1 MRCGN
6 CGLARGNHSRS
17 CECVPAWVWRNP
29 EVMAAVGERDAQKV
43 IQFLRR
49 RVKSLSQES
58 LARMC
63 GVSQSTVNRAEA
75 GKGLTDR
82 RKANEALQGL
92 GAPLEQAVTESAS
105 SGAPRSHRRIP
116 QVGPI
121 LNVNELAHTLIGHA
135 APSSSPPEPFS
146 LTGLSQ
152 EVRRVKAAY
161 QACRYT
167 EAAGRL
173 PRILRHLGQTPSD
186 LEEEARR
193 LWLQARADAYHVTA
207 SVLLKCDERGLAWL
221 AADRSHQAAQATQD
235 PVLVGSSVR
244 VYVRALMRERHYRT
258 AADLAVSTAEQL
270 EPPVGSSS
278 TASAVSVY
286 GSLMLIGAVA
296 AARQEE
302 RTRALSLLDEAEQAA
317 RRLGGDHNHRWTA
330 FGPTNVLLHRVSTAV
345 ELGDAGQAVHQARR
359 IDTTRVAPVER
370 EVVLHLDTARA
381 FAQWGKLREAHE
393 ALTTA
398 ERLAPEEL
406 KERPM
411 VHRLVDELRTR
422 STGHLKRDFVHL
434 ADRVGVV

>member
-1 MRCGN
+1 MICRN
-6 CGLARGNHSRS
+6 CGRARESHHGG
-17 CECVPAWVWRNP
+17 CECVPVWVWRDP
-29 EVMAAVGERDAQKV
+29 AMAAAVRERDARRV

-49 RVKSLSQES
+49 RVKDLSQES

-63 GVSQSTVNRAEA
+63 GVAQSTINRAES
-75 GKGLTDR
+75 GTGLTDR
-82 RKANEALQGL
+82 RKAYEALQGL
-92 GAPLEQAVTESAS
+92 GAPLEEPVTASAS
-105 SGAPRSHRRIP
+105 LGSPRSHHRIP

-121 LNVNELAHTLIGHA
+121 LNFDELARTLIRHT
-135 APSSSPPEPFS
+135 SPGPLEILS

-152 EVRRVKAAY
+152 EVRRIKDAY
-161 QACRYT
+161 QACRYA
-167 EAAGRL
+167 EAASRL
-173 PRILRHLGQTPSD
+173 PRVLRHLGQEPSA
-186 LEEEARR
+186 LEEEARS
-193 LWLQARADAYHVTA
+193 LWLQIRADAYHVTA

-221 AADRSHQAAQATQD
+221 AADRSHQAAQVSQD
-235 PVLVGSSVR
+235 PVLVGSSAR

-258 AADLAVSTAEQL
+258 AADFAVSTAEQL
-270 EPPVGSSS
+270 NRPTSSSS

-296 AARQEE
+296 AARQED
-302 RTRALSLLDEAEQAA
+302 RARALALLDEAEQTA

-330 FGPTNVLLHRVSTAV
+330 FGPTNVLLHRVSIAV
-345 ELGDAGQAVHQARR
+345 ELGDAGQAVHQARQ
-359 IDTTRVAPVER
+359 IDPARVPLMER
-370 EVVLHLDTARA
+370 KVVLHLDTARA
-381 FAQWGKLREAHE
+381 YAQWGKLREAHT